1 MKVVLG
7 DVTRRSGDSSLSRE
21 YCGVPGWRH
30 CDSILKRRHT
40 ADARRQSSGPLFVAG
55 PVSPAAAAGN
65 ASVATVGKRV
75 PVCVGG
81 FFLRSGNPDPAL

>member
-21 YCGVPGWRH
+21 YCGVPRWRR
-30 CDSILKRRHT
+30 CDSILKRRRT
-40 ADARRQSSGPLFVAG
+40 ADARRQSSGPLFISR
-55 PVSPAAAAGN
+55 PVSPAAASGN

-75 PVCVGG
+75 PVCVVGV
-81 FFLRSGNPDPAL
+81 FPVVWQP